1 MIKKLNRSFLCAI
14 FFCPLLGYGIDLL
27 PTDLVAP
34 LPDKRFVQLGYLN
47 TENTTYYRNG
57 SVVST
62 RPYANPEIDGQ
73 RLLLRLIGT
82 YTLADLPAVS
92 YIQLP
97 YGNNQVA
104 GSMASLPSSTGIGD
118 LTLVTA
124 IWPYA
129 NRENRTYF
137 GVGGFLTI
145 PTNYHNTQSFNIGE
159 NRYRTSLQMGLQKA
173 IVGNLDGMIAFDTTW
188 FGGNSDCAA
197 ACGSTSSVPLNQKP
211 LSKLQLGPSYKI
223 NQTFTVGASYLYV
236 TGGATEINN
245 VYQNNVTNTQRFL
258 LSAIADTTL
267 GRLTVQYG
275 RDMAI
280 ENGFFQTRLLSIRY
294 TVPF

>member
-1 MIKKLNRSFLCAI
+1 MIKTINRFILYTL
-14 FFCPLLGYGIDLL
+14 FYFPLLGHGIDLL
-27 PTDLVAP
+27 PNDLVAP
-34 LPDKRFVQLGYLN
+34 LPDRRLVQLGYLN
-47 TENTTYYRNG
+47 TENTTYYRSG
-57 SVVST
+57 SEVSAS
-62 RPYANPEIDGQ
+62 PYANPEVDGQ
-73 RLLLRLIGT
+73 RLTLRLVGT

-97 YGNNQVA
+97 YGKNQPSGSIA
-104 GSMASLPSSTGIGD
+104 GLPSSTGIGD

-137 GVGGFLTI
+137 GMAGFLTL
-145 PTNYHNTQSFNIGE
+145 PTNYDNTQPLNIGE
-159 NRYRTSLQMGLQKA
+159 NRYRTALQIGLQKA

-188 FGGNSDCAA
+188 FGGNSECAA
-197 ACGSTSSVPLNQKP
+197 ACGSASNVPLTQKP
-211 LSKLQLGPSYKI
+211 LSKIQLGPIYKI
-223 NQTFTVGASYLYV
+223 NQTFTLGASYLYV

-258 LSAIADTTL
+258 LSAIAYTDL
-267 GRLTVQYG
+267 GRFSLQYG

-294 TVPF
+294 TIPF

>member
-1 MIKKLNRSFLCAI
+1 MLKTLNRSLLCTFLY
-14 FFCPLLGYGIDLL
+14 FPLLGHSIDLL
-27 PTDLVAP
+27 PNDLVAP
-34 LPDKRFVQLGYLN
+34 LPDKHYVQLGYLN

-57 SVVST
+57 SVVSAGS
-62 RPYANPEIDGQ
+62 YANPVIDSQ
-73 RLLLRLIGT
+73 RLTLRLVGT
-82 YTLADLPAVS
+82 YTLAGLPAVS
-92 YIQLP
+92 YMQLP
-97 YGNNQVA
+97 YGNNQHA
-104 GSMASLPSSTGIGD
+104 GSMVSLPSSTGIGD

-137 GVGGFLTI
+137 GMAGFLTI
-145 PTNYHNTQSFNIGE
+145 PTNYHNTQPFNIGE

-188 FGGNSDCAA
+188 YGGNSECAA
-197 ACGSTSSVPLNQKP
+197 ACGSASNVPLNQKP
-211 LSKLQLGPSYKI
+211 LSKIQLGPSYKI

-258 LSAIADTTL
+258 LSAIAYTDI
-267 GRLTVQYG
+267 GRLSLQYG
-275 RDMAI
+275 RDTAI

-294 TVPF
+294 TKAF

>member
-1 MIKKLNRSFLCAI
+1 MLIKYNKFLLSALLL
-14 FFCPLLGYGIDLL
+14 CPLLGHAIDLL

-62 RPYANPEIDGQ
+62 GPYANPVLDGQ
-73 RLLLRLIGT
+73 RLTLRLVGT

-92 YIQLP
+92 YLQLP
-97 YGNNQVA
+97 YGNYQPA

-137 GVGGFLTI
+137 GMAGFLTI
-145 PTNYHNTQSFNIGE
+145 PTNYNNTQPFNIGE

-173 IVGNLDGMIAFDTTW
+173 MVGNLDGMIAFDTTW
-188 FGGNSDCAA
+188 YGGNSECAA
-197 ACGSTSSVPLNQKP
+197 ACGSARSVPLNQKP
-211 LSKLQLGPSYKI
+211 LSKIQLGPSYKI

-258 LSAIADTTL
+258 LSAIADTNL
-267 GRLTVQYG
+267 GRFSLQYG

-280 ENGFFQTRLLSIRY
+280 ENGFLQTRLLSIRY
-294 TVPF
+294 TIPF